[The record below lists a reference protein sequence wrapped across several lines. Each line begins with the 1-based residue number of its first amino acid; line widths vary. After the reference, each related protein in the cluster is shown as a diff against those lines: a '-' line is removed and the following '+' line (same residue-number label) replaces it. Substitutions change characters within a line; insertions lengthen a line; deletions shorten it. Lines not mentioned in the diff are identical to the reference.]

1 MDAVRHVHCTAVFS
15 EGRAAGPCYKTNM
28 LIGTALL
35 ASLLGALL
43 VYVLLMRRLRSLTR
57 DVIGFHEGELAR
69 PLCLPGAD
77 AAGGGVDRLCA
88 AVQGM
93 SERMVRQVE
102 QLHQGQALRLEL
114 LANISHDLRTP
125 LASMQGY
132 LEILLLKLDTMP
144 LEEQRSYLEIAT
156 RHGERLDRLVADLFH
171 LSKLEAHEIAPQMES
186 FSIAELVQDLV
197 QKFRL
202 AAEKRGLQLDS
213 VLPGQQIQV
222 DGDIAM
228 IETVLENLI
237 ENAMRNTPAGG
248 RIRVEVEPQALRVAV
263 RVADTGCGIAPEDL
277 ARIFERYF
285 HRDRSVA
292 GETGGTGLGLAIV
305 RRIVELH
312 GGAMSVQSTPGLG
325 AVFGFDLQ
333 ATANAPPRP
342 SIFAVVSAASG

>member
-1 MDAVRHVHCTAVFS
+1 
-15 EGRAAGPCYKTNM
+15 M

-43 VYVLLMRRLRSLTR
+43 VYLLLMRRLRSLTR
-57 DVIGFHEGELAR
+57 AVIDFQEGELAR
-69 PLCLPGAD
+69 PLCLPGID
-77 AAGGGVDRLCA
+77 AAGDGIDRLGA
-88 AVQGM
+88 AVQLM

-132 LEILLLKLDTMP
+132 LEILLLKHASMP
-144 LEEQRSYLEIAT
+144 PEEQRSYLEIAT
-156 RHGERLDRLVADLFH
+156 RHGERLGRLITDLFH
-171 LSKLEAHEIAPQMES
+171 LSKLEAHELAPQIES
-186 FSIAELVQDLV
+186 FSVAELVQDLV

-202 AAEKRGLQLDS
+202 AAEKRGLRVES
-213 VLPGQQIQV
+213 VLSGQQFQV

-248 RIRVEVEPQALRVAV
+248 RIRVEVEPGAGRVHV
-263 RVADTGCGIAPEDL
+263 RVADTGRGIAAEDL
-277 ARIFERYF
+277 TRIFERYY

-312 GGAMSVQSTPGLG
+312 GGAVSVQSEPGKG
-325 AVFGFDLQ
+325 TVFGFDLQ
-333 ATANAPPRP
+333 AAPGAAPRP
-342 SIFAVVSAASG
+342 SILAAAPG